1 MNCIKLLFDR
11 KDYRLQIREHLRN
24 KESFVVSLED
34 SPAILKGEVYES
46 VTDII
51 SEAGAKFNI
60 INSQFPLFNI
70 NFIYCSYI
78 KDTLFNKN
86 AFYQVQC
93 LREKFPWGN
102 SLYENIPVVY
112 KGEDNEYET
121 INE

>member
-1 MNCIKLLFDR
+1 MKLLFDR
-11 KDYRLQIREHLRN
+11 KDYQLQIREHLRN

-46 VTDII
+46 VTGII

-93 LREKFPWGN
+93 LRGKFPWGD
-102 SLYENIPVVY
+102 SHYENIPVVY
-112 KGEDNEYET
+112 KE
-121 INE
+121 